1 MSSYE
6 DKSKQSFF
14 DAAHRIPDH
23 SGKCKN
29 LHGHTYKL
37 IVTMEGEVKDGMVID
52 FEDMKN
58 IVDPVIEKY
67 DHSYLND

>member
-1 MSSYE
+1 MRIKVSRVFY
-6 DKSKQSFF
+6 F

-23 SGKCKN
+23 SGECKN

-58 IVDPVIEKY
+58 LSLIHI
-67 DHSYLND
+67 